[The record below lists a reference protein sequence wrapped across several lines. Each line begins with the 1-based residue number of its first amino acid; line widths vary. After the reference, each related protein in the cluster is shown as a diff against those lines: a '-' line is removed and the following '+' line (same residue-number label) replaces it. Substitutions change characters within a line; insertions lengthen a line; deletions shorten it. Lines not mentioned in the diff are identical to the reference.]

1 MGPGPV
7 AGCASAPAGC
17 PEFVTVGIDANCELP
32 VVNKGPMIAAVV
44 AVAPPAVV
52 AVAPPAVVA
61 VAPPPVV
68 VAAPPAVVLKM
79 GPLPVDPKLAAD
91 VGPWTLGT
99 VAGGPVF
106 VAVTTAADGK
116 LAVATVVVTK
126 VALGAVV
133 VMAAGVP
140 VLAPLLP
147 DLVPPLAL
155 GLA

>member
-32 VVNKGPMIAAVV
+32 VVNKGPMIA
-44 AVAPPAVV
+44 AVV

-106 VAVTTAADGK
+106 VAVTTAADVK
-116 LAVATVVVTK
+116 LAGATVVVTK